1 MLNDVDKEFD
11 LPTEDENGEP
21 IETNVYNDVYEEEEE
36 EVEHD
41 DEFYE
46 ANELKATD
54 EQEIDTT
61 AESEE
66 QFNEASEQLKEIY
79 TAVLASGFITE
90 EQLTEIEVLNAQV
103 NEAYD
108 DILGKE
114 KTDIEKLKDR
124 VEELKEGFVGASPD
138 EILNILTENGTKCWL
153 YKDDDDNVLIDGTSI
168 PELTVLVNK
177 FKMIATD
184 GENEGEFT
192 LNPDFIQMV
201 VKDTGTGD
209 AVKSIDNM
217 YYLSTSKYE
226 LIGGTWVSILPTSQ
240 EQQGKFLWIKT
251 VTTYMDESKQPTETQ
266 PICVSSQDGE
276 NGADGVDG
284 KDGVSLVYKGEF
296 ASHPSNP
303 QNGWYYRNTSEGK
316 TFVYQSG
323 AWYQM
328 TIDGQD
334 GQKGNDGKDGLSIEY
349 KGELKNP
356 PSNPVKNWTYKDS
369 DNGIVYIYTG
379 TAWEVMTYDGS
390 DGIDGTDGTDG
401 LSVFVT
407 YHDSLTQPYAPT
419 GDGTSGGWHTNCT
432 SNSVWISQKV
442 SSNANTGTW
451 GTPIKIKGQDGTTYY
466 TWIMYADDQYGNG
479 ISNNPTGK
487 EYIGFAYNKTTPT
500 ESTNKNEYTWSLIKG
515 TDGVPGR
522 PGQDGITYYTWI
534 KYSDYSNGNPCYD
547 IPNNNTKYIGI
558 ATNKTTSYE
567 SSDYTQY
574 NWSLFKG
581 ADGVPGQDGVSV
593 EEVVIEYA
601 KNQYTTT
608 APTTGWSTSMPSYQK
623 GYYLWYRTR
632 IKYSNSSYY
641 VYSTPVCDQSWK
653 ASQEVYT
660 QYEQLKDKFT
670 WIVSSGTSQSN
681 MVLSEKLYE
690 LTTQRAIISAKKI
703 ELNGSINING
713 GTFRVDTSGNM
724 TCNSGTFKGAI
735 TGGTININ
743 NNFKVTSGGSM
754 TATSADISG
763 KVTITS
769 GSININ
775 NGLFRVLTNGNTK
788 IGGQTGNIVEGYD
801 RALLEITS
809 NGNLYSV
816 SPNSSKV
823 YTKLSEGTLKIVNS
837 SYTLT
842 IDDAFASNKDA
853 VLRSSLNSSTGGQG
867 GSIWLCCNGGDIK
880 TEDSR
885 AIRFFKNSNGDYVFR
900 PNSKQGVMYL
910 GTATYPFGNVISKKL
925 TQTSDR
931 TLKENI
937 AYLSNAISTYNPS
950 GEITIEDCY
959 NFVSNDLPIT
969 TYNYIDDNDKK
980 IGFIAQDLLY
990 NKDET
995 DNKIGQLIVNP
1006 KGYTD
1011 EDGKLTYDLG
1021 NYVSVLAGA
1030 LQVAIRKI
1038 KTLEDKINGSN

>member
-21 IETNVYNDVYEEEEE
+21 IEENVDNDVYEEEEE

-46 ANELKATD
+46 ANELKSTD

-61 AESEE
+61 SESEE

-79 TAVLASGFITE
+79 TEVLANGFITE

-114 KTDIEKLKDR
+114 KTDIEKLKNR

-226 LIGGTWVSILPTSQ
+226 LIGGTWVSTLPTQ
-240 EQQGKFLWIKT
+240 AEQQGKFLWIKT
-251 VTTYMDESKQPTETQ
+251 VTTYMDTTKEPTETQ
-266 PICVSSQDGE
+266 PICVSAQDGE

-284 KDGVSLVYKGEF
+284 QDGTSIIWKGTF
-296 ASHPSNP
+296 SKHPLNP
-303 QNGWYYRNTSEGK
+303 QNGWSYYNSTDKKSYV
-316 TFVYQSG
+316 FQSG

-328 TIDGQD
+328 TIDGKD
-334 GQKGNDGKDGLSIEY
+334 GQNGNDGKDGLSIEY
-349 KGELKNP
+349 KGELSYP
-356 PSNPVKNWTYKDS
+356 PSNPQKNWSYKDK

-379 TAWEVMTYDGS
+379 IAWEVLTYDGNN
-390 DGIDGTDGTDG
+390 GIDGTNGTDG
-401 LSVFVT
+401 LSVFCT
-407 YHDSLTQPYAPT
+407 YHDSTAKPATPT
-419 GDGTSGGWHTNCT
+419 GNGTLNGWHTNWT
-432 SNSVWISQKV
+432 SSVVWVSQKV
-442 SSNANTGTW
+442 SSSATTGTW
-451 GTPIKIKGQDGTTYY
+451 GTPIKIQG
-466 TWIMYADDQYGNG
+466 
-479 ISNNPTGK
+479 S
-487 EYIGFAYNKTTPT
+487 
-500 ESTNKNEYTWSLIKG
+500 
-515 TDGVPGR
+515 
-522 PGQDGITYYTWI
+522 
-534 KYSDYSNGNPCYD
+534 
-547 IPNNNTKYIGI
+547 
-558 ATNKTTSYE
+558 
-567 SSDYTQY
+567 
-574 NWSLFKG
+574 
-581 ADGVPGQDGVSV
+581 DGVSA
-593 EEVVIEYA
+593 EEIVTEYA
-601 KNQYTTT
+601 KNTSTTT
-608 APTTGWSTSMPSYQK
+608 PPTTGWSTSMPSYQE

-632 IKYSNSSYY
+632 IKWSNSTNYQ
-641 VYSTPVCDQSWK
+641 YSTPICDESWK
-653 ASQEVYT
+653 VNAQTYSEYK
-660 QYEQLKDKFT
+660 QLRDKFS
-670 WIVSSGTSQSN
+670 WIVKSGTSSSN
-681 MVLSEKLYE
+681 ME
-690 LTTQRAIISAKKI
+690 LTDKMYSLMTKKVLIEAKKI
-703 ELNGSINING
+703 ELNGSI
-713 GTFRVDTSGNM
+713 D
-724 TCNSGTFKGAI
+724 
-735 TGGTININ
+735 
-743 NNFKVTSGGSM
+743 
-754 TATSADISG
+754 
-763 KVTITS
+763 
-769 GSININ
+769 IN

-801 RALLEITS
+801 RAQLEITS

-816 SPNSSKV
+816 SKDSSKV
-823 YTKLSEGTLKIVNS
+823 YTKLSEGTLKVVNS

-842 IDDAFASNKDA
+842 IDDAFVSNKDA
-853 VLRSSLNSSTGGQG
+853 VLRSSLNSSVDGKG

-900 PNSKQGVMYL
+900 SNSQAGVTYL
-910 GTATYPFGNVISKKL
+910 GTATYPFGNVIAKKL

-937 AYLSNAISTYNPS
+937 TYLSNAISTYNPS
-950 GEITIEDCY
+950 GEISIEDCY
-959 NFVSNDLPIT
+959 NFVGNDLPIAI
-969 TYNYIDDNDKK
+969 YNYIDDMARK
-980 IGFIAQDLLY
+980 IGFIAQDIIY
-990 NKDET
+990 NADET
-995 DNKIGQLIVNP
+995 DNKVGQLIVNP

-1011 EDGKLTYDLG
+1011 ENGKLTYDLG

-1030 LQVAIRKI
+1030 LQVVIKKI
-1038 KTLEDKINGSN
+1038 KQLEGIVNGSK

>member
-1 MLNDVDKEFD
+1 MLTDVDKEFD
-11 LPTEDENGEP
+11 TPLEDENGEL
-21 IETNVYNDVYEEEEE
+21 IEVIELEEVFTEEDTGLEDKDETFYLGVDNDLADETDDDIVLEENVNENVETFNSSRNTLVELYTKILDAGEITTEDNVLLEQAKEKLTSSYNDIVETVNNVENKTLEER
-36 EVEHD
+36 
-41 DEFYE
+41 
-46 ANELKATD
+46 L
-54 EQEIDTT
+54 
-61 AESEE
+61 
-66 QFNEASEQLKEIY
+66 
-79 TAVLASGFITE
+79 
-90 EQLTEIEVLNAQV
+90 
-103 NEAYD
+103 
-108 DILGKE
+108 
-114 KTDIEKLKDR
+114 
-124 VEELKEGFVGASPD
+124 EELKEGFVGASPD

-379 TAWEVMTYDGS
+379 TAWEVMTYDGNN
-390 DGIDGTDGTDG
+390 GTDGTNGTDG
-401 LSVFVT
+401 LSVFCT
-407 YHDSLTQPYAPT
+407 YHDSTTKPATPT
-419 GDGTSGGWHTNCT
+419 GNGTLNGWHTNWT
-432 SNSVWISQKV
+432 SSVVWVSQKV
-442 SSNANTGTW
+442 SSDANAGTW
-451 GTPIKIKGQDGTTYY
+451 GTPIKIKGQDGVTYY
-466 TWIMYADDQYGNG
+466 TWIRYADDQYGNG
-479 ISNNPTGK
+479 ISNDPTGK

-500 ESTNKNEYTWSLIKG
+500 ESTNKYEYTWSLIKG

-547 IPNNNTKYIGI
+547 IPNSNTKYIGI

-574 NWSLFKG
+574 KWSLFKG

-601 KNQYTTT
+601 KNTSTTT
-608 APTTGWSTSMPSYQK
+608 PPTTGWSTSMPSYQK

-660 QYEQLKDKFT
+660 QYEQLKDKFS
-670 WIVSSGTSQSN
+670 WIVKSGTSSSN
-681 MVLSEKLYE
+681 ME
-690 LTTQRAIISAKKI
+690 LTDKMYSLMTKKVLIEAKKI
-703 ELNGSINING
+703 ELNGSI
-713 GTFRVDTSGNM
+713 D
-724 TCNSGTFKGAI
+724 
-735 TGGTININ
+735 
-743 NNFKVTSGGSM
+743 
-754 TATSADISG
+754 
-763 KVTITS
+763 
-769 GSININ
+769 IN

-816 SPNSSKV
+816 SPDSSKV

-853 VLRSSLNSSTGGQG
+853 VLRSSLNSSVNGKG

-885 AIRFFKNSNGDYVFR
+885 AIRYFKNNNGDYVFR
-900 PNSKQGVMYL
+900 PNSQAGVMYL

-959 NFVSNDLPIT
+959 NFVSNDLPIA
-969 TYNYIDDNDKK
+969 TYNYVDDCDKK

-1006 KGYTD
+1006 KGYT
-1011 EDGKLTYDLG
+1011 EENGKLTYDLG

-1038 KTLEDKINGSN
+1038 ENLEGTLNGNK